1 MISMILLKAKNIVS
15 VRLDEDSYNDLVD
28 QANDD
33 NVTITEKCR
42 EHIENGISGSFD
54 EQEPQIEYRDK
65 EVIKEVPV
73 EKIVEKIVEV
83 PGPTQYVQVPGP
95 TQYIERPKPI
105 HIKPKCEFA
114 CSTGSDNHHI
124 NAE

>member
-1 MISMILLKAKNIVS
+1 MISMKSLKAKNIVT
-15 VRLDEDSYNDLVD
+15 VRLDEDSYNDLVN

-42 EHIENGISGSFD
+42 EHIENGTSGSFD
-54 EQEPQIEYRDK
+54 EQEPIIER
-65 EVIKEVPV
+65 VEVPV

-124 NAE
+124 NVE